1 MKTDVAI
8 VGAGPYGFSVAAHL
22 RAAGLDVTVI
32 GAPLALWRAHM
43 PDGMFLKSE
52 AHASSLSDPRGEH
65 TITAFGSITNRPCG
79 EGNRPIPLDTFIAY
93 GEWFQRMHVPDVELA
108 RVTGIERTSEDFAVT
123 LDDDR
128 LLRACAV
135 VVAVGVQPFAYLPPS
150 LSGVDS
156 SLVSHSSAHTDLEA
170 LRRRDVLVVGSGQS
184 ALELAALL
192 HEGGATVRVVS
203 RRDHLQWN
211 DVPPPYDRSLAD
223 RVRRPLAPLGSGWST
238 WFYSNHPRLYRR
250 LPRTTRVHRA
260 RTALGPAGAWWLR
273 PRFEGR
279 VPVLLGHTPVSVAPS
294 HGGVR
299 LRTETADGQ
308 TADLRAD
315 HVVAAT
321 GYRAEVARLPFL
333 AGLVRERIRTTAGA
347 PAVDAGFESSVP
359 GLYFVG
365 PAVTSTFGPAM
376 RFVWGADFAA
386 RTVARRLTGAITHLA

>member
-32 GAPLALWRAHM
+32 GAPLGLWRAHM

-52 AHASSLSDPRGEH
+52 AYASSLSDPRGEH
-65 TITAFGSITNRPCG
+65 TITAFGSITNRPCS

-93 GEWFQRMHVPDVELA
+93 GEWFQRLHVPDVELA
-108 RVTGIERTSEDFAVT
+108 QVTGIARTSEDFAVT

-128 LLRACAV
+128 QLRARAV
-135 VVAVGVQPFAYLPPS
+135 VVAVGVQPFAYLPSS

-156 SLVSHSSAHTDLEA
+156 TLVSHSCTHTDVGA

-203 RRDHLQWN
+203 RRQRLQWN
-211 DVPPPYDRSLAD
+211 DVPPPYERSLAD
-223 RVRRPLAPLGSGWST
+223 RVRRPLAPL
-238 WFYSNHPRLYRR
+238 Y
-250 LPRTTRVHRA
+250 RA

-279 VPVLLGHTPVSVAPS
+279 VPVLHGHTPVSVSAS

-299 LRTETADGQ
+299 VRTETADGQ
-308 TADLRAD
+308 TVDLRAE

-321 GYRAEVARLPFL
+321 GYRPEVARLPFL
-333 AGLVRERIRTTAGA
+333 DGPVRERIRTTAGA
-347 PAVDAGFESSVP
+347 PAVDAGFESTVP
-359 GLYFVG
+359 GLYFIG
-365 PAVTSTFGPAM
+365 PAVASTFGPAM

-386 RTVARRLTGAITHLA
+386 RTVARRLTGAIAHLA